1 MSRKSLGIAAALL
14 LVAGVFIWWRGPG
27 GENALG
33 LAFGCIRVG
42 LVLGALWLAFPQLVA
57 LAKGVPGSLW
67 GWFAGKGKPGA
78 KSSGTAPIADVV
90 ERPAKVKRRGGGA
103 MLKRALSS

>member
-14 LVAGVFIWWRGPG
+14 LTLGLFIWWRGPG

-42 LVLGALWLAFPQLVA
+42 LVLGALWLAFPQIMGLLKA
-57 LAKGVPGSLW
+57 MPGSLV
-67 GWFAGKGKPGA
+67 GWFFGKGKP
-78 KSSGTAPIADVV
+78 
-90 ERPAKVKRRGGGA
+90 PAKAPPGDERVEPVRVKRPR
-103 MLKRALSS
+103 RRSSS

>member
-14 LVAGVFIWWRGPG
+14 LSVGLFIWWRGPG

-42 LVLGALWLAFPQLVA
+42 LVLGALWLAFPQIVAIFKSAPVSLLGWLV
-57 LAKGVPGSLW
+57 
-67 GWFAGKGKPGA
+67 GKGKPPA
-78 KSSGTAPIADVV
+78 KSP
-90 ERPAKVKRRGGGA
+90 PAGESAEPVRVKRPR
-103 MLKRALSS
+103 RRSNS